1 MARHLSHFSIR
12 AISGLHRALYRTTGG
27 RVGRRLARHDMLLLT
42 TTGRTS
48 GRPHTVPLLYLRV
61 KGEFTVIASYGGH
74 PRHPDWYRNLLAE
87 PRAEAQVDG
96 DRFPVVARTAQ
107 GEERTRLWAL
117 AVAEYPG
124 YTDYQSRTD
133 RLIPIVLLRRA

>member
-1 MARHLSHFSIR
+1 VARHLPRLGIR
-12 AISGLHRALYRTTGG
+12 VISALHGFLYRATGG

-61 KGEFTVIASYGGH
+61 KGELAVIASYGGH
-74 PRHPDWYRNLLAE
+74 PRHPDWYRNLLTE
-87 PRAEAQVDG
+87 PRAEVRVDG
-96 DRFPVVARTAQ
+96 DRFPVVARTA
-107 GEERTRLWAL
+107 EPAERDRLWAL

-124 YTDYQSRTD
+124 YEGYQARTD
-133 RLIPIVLLRRA
+133 RLIPVVLLRRA